1 MKFLFDLFPI
11 LLFFIAYKFGGI
23 YVATAVSIAASAL
36 QVAFLLLRRKKVD
49 MMMWVSLGIILVLGG
64 ATLVSHDEN
73 FIKWKP
79 TALYWI
85 FASALLL
92 SPIFFKKNI
101 IRSMLAEKIV
111 LPETTWRKLNL
122 SWVAFFIAMG
132 VVNRYVA
139 LNYSTYVWVNFK
151 LFGATAMMFTF
162 IVAQSL
168 VLNKFLITKNMTS
181 WYAIISDDITDSL
194 SRRADAR
201 SAHLA
206 RLTELQ
212 EAGRLLLAGP
222 FPAIDSVD
230 PGQAGFSGSLVV
242 AEFDSLDAAQI
253 WADND
258 PYVHAGVYAQVR
270 VKPFRKV
277 LPL

>member
-139 LNYSTYVWVNFK
+139 LNYSTSVWVNFK